1 MKLSDEVL
9 EDLTRWATFS
19 ADTVAMEQR
28 ALGVTNAQVTRRV
41 VRRAI
46 EALAANDLIRVPD
59 LPTNSEKFMYVP
71 DPPFDPIFGPERR
84 PVINKFHNFEPIEV
98 TDASSRARDAVSRS
112 ENKLCECDRPDQR
125 DEPHRH
131 TLDVACVYW
140 MAGRPS
146 VEDRV
151 DAMRQLN
158 VERVEV

>member
-1 MKLSDEVL
+1 MKLSEEVL

-19 ADTVAMEQR
+19 ADTVAMEQL
-28 ALGVTNAQVTRRV
+28 ALGATNAQVTRRA

-59 LPTNSEKFMYVP
+59 LPTNSDKFMYVP
-71 DPPFDPIFGPERR
+71 DPPFDVIFGPERR
-84 PVINKFHNFEPIEV
+84 PVINKFHSDNDDVI
-98 TDASSRARDAVSRS
+98 SRS
-112 ENKLCECDRPDQR
+112 ENSLCECDRPDQR

-158 VERVEV
+158 IERVAV